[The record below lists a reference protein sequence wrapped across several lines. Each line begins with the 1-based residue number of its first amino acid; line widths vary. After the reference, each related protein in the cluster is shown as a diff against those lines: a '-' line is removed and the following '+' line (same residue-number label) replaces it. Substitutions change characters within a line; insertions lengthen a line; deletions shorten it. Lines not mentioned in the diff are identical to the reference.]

1 MVDDQ
6 RQNSSCCYQNFDS
19 ETVQIIADSAL
30 VSDEDQ
36 VDVGE
41 AADDEEDLY
50 GRVVPGYEAEKDIIV
65 SCDEYEQV

>member
-6 RQNSSCCYQNFDS
+6 RQNSSCCYQNFYS

-36 VDVGE
+36 VDVD
-41 AADDEEDLY
+41 AAAHNEEDLD
-50 GRVVPGYEAEKDIIV
+50 GGVVEG
-65 SCDEYEQV
+65 DEVEEDVNIAC